1 MLHQVHLYSF
11 IFINENLI
19 MKIYRYLMEI
29 FTQFIRSTLFIPVK
43 LNRFSIVNSQ
53 N

>member
-1 MLHQVHLYSF
+1 MLYQAYLYSF
-11 IFINENLI
+11 IFINGNLI
-19 MKIYRYLMEI
+19 MKIYLYLKKI
-29 FTQFIRSTLFIPVK
+29 FIQLIRSALFIPVK